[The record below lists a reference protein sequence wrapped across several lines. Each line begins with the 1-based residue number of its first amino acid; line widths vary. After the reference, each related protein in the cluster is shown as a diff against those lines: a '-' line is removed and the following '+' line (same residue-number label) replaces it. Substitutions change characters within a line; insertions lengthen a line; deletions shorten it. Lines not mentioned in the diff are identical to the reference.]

1 MSKDKKEQDI
11 GKMPDGRI
19 VLCGANA
26 YEQKYYFN
34 PLFGKIPKSIQDEI
48 HIVCVLFTE
57 EVGGVITFIF
67 EEDGSLS
74 IETEAAED
82 DYLYDEISSGLL
94 ISKIRRNRQELLSQ
108 LSLYYRIFI
117 LHENID
123 DVMAEWDAMENGEEV
138 EGTQERAIQPG
149 RGASGVAGC
158 AGTTEEE
165 EE

>member
-1 MSKDKKEQDI
+1 MPERCPSEASTVTHNKGRYMSKDKKEQDI
-11 GKMPDGRI
+11 GKLPDGRI

-57 EVGGVITFIF
+57 KVGVVITFIF

-123 DVMAEWDAMENGEEV
+123 DVMAEWEAMENGEE
-138 EGTQERAIQPG
+138 G
-149 RGASGVAGC
+149 
-158 AGTTEEE
+158 EEE
-165 EE
+165 

>member
-1 MSKDKKEQDI
+1 MSKDKKEKDI
-11 GKMPDGRI
+11 GKLPDGRI

-108 LSLYYRIFI
+108 LSLYYRIFV

-123 DVMAEWDAMENGEEV
+123 DVMAEWEAMENGEDGED
-138 EGTQERAIQPG
+138 
-149 RGASGVAGC
+149 
-158 AGTTEEE
+158 EE
-165 EE
+165 